1 MLDCSI
7 YLGNAVKKARGKMH
21 LTQSEVAAKIDVDVR
36 TVLNIENNKGNP
48 KLEVLF
54 PLVRALNMDTQE
66 IFYPEMFR
74 ESISLVK
81 LQQLV
86 GECSDEEAEA
96 LIPIVSSVISAL
108 RSKESQEIE

>member
-1 MLDCSI
+1 MLDYSI

-48 KLEVLF
+48 KLEVLY

-66 IFYPEMFR
+66 IFYPEMSR

>member
-1 MLDCSI
+1 MLDYSI

-21 LTQSEVAAKIDVDVR
+21 LTQSEVAARIDVDVR

-66 IFYPEMFR
+66 IFYPEMSR

-86 GECSDEEAEA
+86 GECSDEEAET
-96 LIPIVSSVISAL
+96 LIPIVSSVILAL

>member
-1 MLDCSI
+1 MWEYSI
-7 YLGNAVKKARGKMH
+7 YLGDAVKKARGKMH

-66 IFYPEMFR
+66 IFYPEMSR

-86 GECSDEEAEA
+86 GECSDEEAET
-96 LIPIVSSVISAL
+96 LIPIVSSVILAL